1 MEGLL
6 YCTINI
12 FCLAILGTIL
22 GRILRSSDKRV
33 SQVTYSWFIISS
45 IILCS
50 SDLLWGIIDFS
61 YQWQF
66 SEAIDFAVNS
76 IYHVFTIVVSYL
88 WFLYAESEQESRTI
102 STKIGW
108 GISMIPLIMDIVL
121 ILSSYKFDSVFRIS
135 ENGEYERG
143 QLYVLHIFICFFYII
158 FTSIKAFVRSF
169 RKDNYMRKDKLR
181 SIASFCVFP
190 LISGVLQVL
199 FVGSP
204 MISAGVTF
212 ASLQV
217 YVSSREQLISVDPLT
232 KLNNRTELVRFLDN
246 KMKNRSPGKDLY
258 LFIMDLDYFKK
269 INDKYG
275 HIEGDTAITIVADA
289 LKIIVRKTNFFVC
302 RYGGDEFVIVGE
314 VKSDFNPGEFREEI
328 NRTLKEESEKHGKEY
343 TLHMSVGYFKHNPEI
358 HSVAEFISAA
368 DKYLYKQKSDRLLKR
383 SQKEQGEILQEE
395 IDFKADKKSE
405 RNVIKKAEKL
415 LTKKED
421 KTI

>member
-6 YCTINI
+6 YCTLNI

-22 GRILRSSDKRV
+22 GRIYTSSDKRV
-33 SQVTYSWFIISS
+33 SQVTYSWFIIAS

-50 SDLLWGIIDFS
+50 SDLLWGIVDFS
-61 YQWQF
+61 YNWQF
-66 SEAIDFAVNS
+66 SETVDFAVNS
-76 IYHVFTIVVSYL
+76 VYHVFTVVVAYL

-102 STKIGW
+102 STKLGL
-108 GISMIPLIMDIVL
+108 GISMIPLLLDTVL
-121 ILSSYKFDSVFRIS
+121 ILSSYSYDSVFRINS
-135 ENGEYERG
+135 AGEYERG
-143 QLYVLHIFICFFYII
+143 SLYVIHILFCFFYII
-158 FTSIKAFVRSF
+158 FTSIKAFARSF
-169 RKDNYMRKDKLR
+169 RKDNYMKKDKLR

-190 LISGVLQVL
+190 LISAVLQVL

-232 KLNNRTELVRFLDN
+232 KLNNRMEMVRYLDN

-275 HIEGDTAITIVADA
+275 HTEGDIAITIVADA
-289 LKIIVRKTNFFVC
+289 LRNIVRKTNFFVC
-302 RYGGDEFVIVGE
+302 RYGGDEFVLIGE
-314 VKSDFNPGEFREEI
+314 VKPDFDPGEFREKI
-328 NRTLKEESEKHGKEY
+328 NEVLKEEKEKHNKEY
-343 TLHMSVGYFKHNPEI
+343 TLHMSVGYFKYTPEI
-358 HSVAEFISAA
+358 HSVAEFVSAA

-383 SQKEQGEILQEE
+383 SQKEQGEILTEE
-395 IDFKADKKSE
+395 IDLKTE

-421 KTI
+421 KTKQ

>member
-6 YCTINI
+6 YCTLNI

-22 GRILRSSDKRV
+22 GRIFRSSDKRV

-66 SEAIDFAVNS
+66 SETFDFAVNS
-76 IYHVFTIVVSYL
+76 VYHVFTIVVSYL

-102 STKIGW
+102 STKVGL
-108 GISMIPLIMDIVL
+108 GISMLPLLIDIALV
-121 ILSSYKFDSVFRIS
+121 LSSYQFDSVFRVT
-135 ENGEYERG
+135 EAGEYERG
-143 QLYVLHIFICFFYII
+143 KLYVIHIMICFFYII

-169 RKDNYMRKDKLR
+169 SKDNYMRKDKLR

-190 LISGVLQVL
+190 LISAVLQVV

-232 KLNNRTELVRFLDN
+232 KLNNRMEMVRYLDN
-246 KMKNRSPGKDLY
+246 KMKSRSPGKDLY

-289 LKIIVRKTNFFVC
+289 LRRIVRKTSFFVC
-302 RYGGDEFVIVGE
+302 RYGGDEFVVVGE
-314 VKSDFNPGEFREEI
+314 VKPDFDPAQFIEEI
-328 NRTLKEESEKHGKEY
+328 NSVLKEENEKHGKEY
-343 TLHMSVGYFKHNPEI
+343 TLHMSVGYFKYTPEI
-358 HSVAEFISAA
+358 HSVAEFVSAA

-383 SQKEQGEILQEE
+383 PQKETDE
-395 IDFKADKKSE
+395 KKL
-405 RNVIKKAEKL
+405 IKKEEK
-415 LTKKED
+415 K
-421 KTI
+421 

>member
-6 YCTINI
+6 YCTLNI
-12 FCLAILGTIL
+12 FCIAILGTIL
-22 GRILRSSDKRV
+22 GRIFRSSDKRV
-33 SQVTYSWFIISS
+33 SQATYSWFIISS

-66 SEAIDFAVNS
+66 SETIDFAVNS

-108 GISMIPLIMDIVL
+108 GISMIPLLVDIAL
-121 ILSSYKFDSVFRIS
+121 IISSYKYDSVFRIS
-135 ENGEYERG
+135 SAGEYERG
-143 QLYVLHIFICFFYII
+143 KLYEIHIMICFFYII

-181 SIASFCVFP
+181 SIASFCIFP
-190 LISGVLQVL
+190 LISAVLQVL

-217 YVSSREQLISVDPLT
+217 YVSSRERLISVDPQT
-232 KLNNRTELVRFLDN
+232 KLNNRMEMVRFLDN

-275 HIEGDTAITIVADA
+275 HIEGDIAITIVADS
-289 LKIIVRKTNFFVC
+289 LRRIVRKTSFFVC
-302 RYGGDEFVIVGE
+302 RYGGDEFVVIGE
-314 VKSDFNPGEFREEI
+314 VKPDFNPGEFREEI
-328 NRTLKEESEKHGKEY
+328 NRVLKEESEKNGKEY
-343 TLHMSVGYFKHNPEI
+343 TLHMSVGYFKYTPEI
-358 HSVAEFISAA
+358 HTVAEFVSAA

-383 SQKEQGEILQEE
+383 ASKEQTENPLEE
-395 IDFKADKKSE
+395 IGLKSE
-405 RNVIKKAEKL
+405 KKAVKKAEKKAA
-415 LTKKED
+415 KKED
-421 KTI
+421 KNNK